1 MKDLIKNCW
10 KPFATGFA
18 AGAVAGVA
26 GYFGGTKLAKFIKK
40 HKDAKKPVVVS
51 TKLENDYMVDISN
64 QNEDLLK
71 EEEKKEEDD
80 DPVKPET
87 PTSEEL
93 VDAIKATIS
102 PILASYQAPEEES
115 DAEKDDIVEIS
126 EDEFYTTNGAKKL
139 FFTFYD
145 KDRLITDDMD
155 ELVPD
160 VESYIGKDIL
170 KDFTFGTR
178 QVIHIHNFNK
188 RVVIEL
194 GRVPEG
200 YVDTHGGGDID
211 GD

>member
-1 MKDLIKNCW
+1 MKELIIKNW

-18 AGAVAGVA
+18 AGAVASVA

-40 HKDAKKPVVVS
+40 RRDAKKPVVVS
-51 TKLENDYMVDISN
+51 TKLKNDYTVDIPN

-80 DPVKPET
+80 DSVKPET

-93 VDAIKATIS
+93 VDAIKETIS

-115 DAEKDDIVEIS
+115 GEENDIVEIS

-178 QVIHIHNFNK
+178 DVIHIRNFQK

>member
-1 MKDLIKNCW
+1 MKELIKNCW
-10 KPFATGFA
+10 KPFVTGFA
-18 AGAVAGVA
+18 AGAVTGVA

-40 HKDAKKPVVVS
+40 RKEAKKPAT
-51 TKLENDYMVDISN
+51 TKPEENNNYEPNDISN
-64 QNEDLLK
+64 KNDDLLK
-71 EEEKKEEDD
+71 EDPKEDD
-80 DPVKPET
+80 DSVKPEM
-87 PTSEEL
+87 PTSEEVADQIL
-93 VDAIKATIS
+93 ATIDAMKYRT
-102 PILASYQAPEEES
+102 PAPEEES

-200 YVDTHGGGDID
+200 YVDTHGGEDID